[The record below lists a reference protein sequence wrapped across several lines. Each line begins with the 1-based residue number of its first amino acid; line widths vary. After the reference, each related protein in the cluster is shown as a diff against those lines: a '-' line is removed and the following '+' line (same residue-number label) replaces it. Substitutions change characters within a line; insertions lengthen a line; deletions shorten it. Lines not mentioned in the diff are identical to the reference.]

1 MGPQRISSR
10 STRVRAALRAG
21 GLLRC
26 PARGVEM
33 LRRALLSLVLASFF
47 ASASSLV
54 RSNPGAGR
62 HRSRTRRAAAAGLLS
77 ALSSPQI
84 SAAVPDSTLSLPP
97 SIYRDAAGENERGS
111 RPVIFGVPGGV
122 VYFTLAAGLQASILL
137 SGKSGTMLNN
147 GTVFRDGKPVAQ
159 PFKYTS
165 DDAAKAARDAQLGG
179 QNSTRTRGLL

>member
-1 MGPQRISSR
+1 
-10 STRVRAALRAG
+10 
-21 GLLRC
+21 
-26 PARGVEM
+26 M
-33 LRRALLSLVLASFF
+33 LRRALLLSLVLASFF

-111 RPVIFGVPGGV
+111 RPVIFGVPGGAI
-122 VYFTLAAGLQASILL
+122 YFTLAAGLQASILL

-179 QNSTRTRGLL
+179 QN